1 MLARLLLAITT
12 LLLSHLSY
20 AEAYGALVSAEDK
33 LPTNNPA
40 HNNLMVDPQTL
51 IDAHLP
57 YRQELGLLPYVW
69 SDELA
74 KSAQVWADYLAA
86 NNQFKHSDVEYG
98 ENLWRGTTGAYSLKD
113 MVDAW
118 GAEKKDFV
126 YGLFPH
132 VTKGGMVGHYTQIV
146 WRYSYQ
152 VGCALAEG
160 HGKTYLACHYD
171 PAGNYE
177 GEVPY

>member
-1 MLARLLLAITT
+1 MLARLLLGITT

-33 LPTNNPA
+33 APTHTLV
-40 HNNLMVDPQTL
+40 HNLLVADPQAL

-57 YRQELGLLPYVW
+57 YRQELDLLPYVW

-74 KSAQVWADYLAA
+74 KSAQVWVDYLAA
-86 NNQFKHSDVEYG
+86 NNQFKHSEVEYG
-98 ENLWRGTTGAYSLKD
+98 ENLWRGTTGAYSLND

-126 YGLFPH
+126 YGLFPN
-132 VTKGGMVGHYTQIV
+132 VTTGGMVGHYTQIV

-152 VGCALAEG
+152 VGCAIAEG

-177 GEVPY
+177 DELPY

>member
-1 MLARLLLAITT
+1 MLARLLIGMTT
-12 LLLSHLSY
+12 LLFSHFCY
-20 AEAYGALVSAEDK
+20 AEAYGALVSADDK
-33 LPTNNPA
+33 QPTNSPA
-40 HNNLMVDPQTL
+40 HNNLVIDAKTL
-51 IDAHLP
+51 LDAHLP
-57 YRQELGLLPYVW
+57 YRKELGLLPYVW

-74 KSAQVWADYLAA
+74 KSAQTWADHLAA
-86 NNQFKHSDVEYG
+86 NNEFKHSDVEYG

-118 GAEKKDFV
+118 GSEKKDFV

-177 GEVPY
+177 GEAPY